1 MPTFLKALNNL
12 LIYFRCSNTMN
23 EMPALT
29 QQRHRDNLTNCVVC
43 LKNYLIKTQQDENT
57 KDYALIAE
65 ELRQVISRVSRNKL

>member
-1 MPTFLKALNNL
+1 MT
-12 LIYFRCSNTMN
+12 

-29 QQRHRDNLTNCVVC
+29 QQRHRDNLTNCVIC

-65 ELRQVISRVSRNKL
+65 ELRQVISRASKK

>member
-1 MPTFLKALNNL
+1 MT
-12 LIYFRCSNTMN
+12 

-29 QQRHRDNLTNCVVC
+29 QQRHRDNLTNCVIC

-65 ELRQVISRVSRNKL
+65 ELRQVISRASKNKS